1 MGGVS
6 SPVWQCRDRTI
17 HFGGRPQVMGI
28 LNVTPDSFSD
38 GGRYAD
44 TGAALR
50 RGMEMAEEGA
60 DLIDVGGES
69 TRPGSV
75 PVPVEE
81 ELARVVPVIEG
92 LGREFRTG
100 GGPLISVDT
109 RKAEVAERA
118 LAAGAHVVN
127 DVTALAGDAGMPGVV
142 RRYGAGV
149 VLMHMRGEPAT
160 MQDDPQYADVVKEVG
175 SWLESRIGALV
186 EQGLEERTLAV
197 DPGIGFGK
205 TAEHNLRILARLEGV
220 AVRGRPLVV
229 GLSRKRFLGKV
240 TGQSVEQ
247 RLAGSV
253 AGVVY
258 AAMRGAQVV
267 RVHDVRASVDAVRFL
282 EAVRREETVAWS
294 G

>member
-1 MGGVS
+1 
-6 SPVWQCRDRTI
+6 
-17 HFGGRPQVMGI
+17 MGI

-253 AGVVY
+253 AGLVY

>member
-1 MGGVS
+1 
-6 SPVWQCRDRTI
+6 
-17 HFGGRPQVMGI
+17 MGI

-44 TGAALR
+44 AESAWR
-50 RGMEMAEEGA
+50 RGVEMAAEGA
-60 DLIDVGGES
+60 DIIDIGGES

-92 LGREFRTG
+92 LGREFRA

-109 RKAEVAERA
+109 RKADVAERA
-118 LAAGAHVVN
+118 LMAGAQVVN

-149 VLMHMRGEPAT
+149 VLMHMRGDPAT
-160 MQDDPQYADVVKEVG
+160 MQVDPQYGDVVKEIGV
-175 SWLESRIGALV
+175 WLESRVAALV
-186 EQGLEERTLAV
+186 DQGVEERTMAV

-205 TAEHNLRILARLEGV
+205 TMEHNLRILAGLEAL

-229 GLSRKRFLGKV
+229 GLSRKRFLGTV
-240 TGQSVEQ
+240 TGRSVEQ
-247 RLAGSV
+247 RMAGSV
-253 AGVVY
+253 AGLVY

-267 RVHDVRASVDAVRFL
+267 RVHDVRASVDAARFL
-282 EAVRREETVAWS
+282 EAVRREEAVAWN